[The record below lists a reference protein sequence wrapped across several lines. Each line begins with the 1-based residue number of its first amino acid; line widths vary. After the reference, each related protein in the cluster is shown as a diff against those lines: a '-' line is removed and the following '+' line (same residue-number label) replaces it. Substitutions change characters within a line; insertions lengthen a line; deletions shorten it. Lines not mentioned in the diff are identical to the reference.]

1 MTTLPLSEVKA
12 RLSEIAEEVA
22 ATHERVQITKNGRDY
37 VVLLAAEDLE
47 SIEATLELLS
57 DREAQARI
65 ARAEEEIERGAVM
78 DEARSEEHTSELQSH
93 SDLVCR
99 LLLEKK
105 NKKK

>member
-1 MTTLPLSEVKA
+1 MSTLPLSEVKA

-57 DREAQARI
+57 DRDAQSRI
-65 ARAEEEIERGAVM
+65 ARAEEEVTQGDVL
-78 DEARSEEHTSELQSH
+78 DEAQVRALLAARRSGPTE
-93 SDLVCR
+93 
-99 LLLEKK
+99 
-105 NKKK
+105 